1 MLVQTGT
8 DDTARA
14 FPVFTGYPSSGLCSS
29 TISALRFSGGSRRK
43 YSGLNLNRYGVA
55 SPYRTGLNLIHYIL
69 RPLQNSL
76 PSRQLKP

>member
-1 MLVQTGT
+1 
-8 DDTARA
+8 
-14 FPVFTGYPSSGLCSS
+14 YGLCSS

-55 SPYRTGLNLIHYIL
+55 SPCRTNLNLIHYIL

-76 PSRQLKP
+76 PSRHPKPKHRFSAVFAPNTS